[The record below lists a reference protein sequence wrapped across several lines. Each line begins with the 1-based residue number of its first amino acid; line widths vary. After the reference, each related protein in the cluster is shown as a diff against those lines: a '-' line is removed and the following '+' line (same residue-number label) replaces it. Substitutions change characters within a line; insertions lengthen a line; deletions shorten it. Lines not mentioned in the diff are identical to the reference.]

1 MESTSNP
8 IRVTNSEYA
17 QVEAYQK
24 EIVEIFRKEYSELKQ
39 KEPFYTNINTVT
51 RFCIAREF

>member
-24 EIVEIFRKEYSELKQ
+24 EILEIFRKDYSELK
-39 KEPFYTNINTVT
+39 
-51 RFCIAREF
+51 